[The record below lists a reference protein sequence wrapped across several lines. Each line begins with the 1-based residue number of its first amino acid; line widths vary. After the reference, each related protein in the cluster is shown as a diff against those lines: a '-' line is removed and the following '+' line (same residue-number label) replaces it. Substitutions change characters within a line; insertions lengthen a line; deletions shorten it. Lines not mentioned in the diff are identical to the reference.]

1 LVGITSFFAQTLSA
15 NAYQSRLRTIQT
27 YVNQPSLG
35 RQSTSDTS
43 ISKNYIGSASRNAY
57 NNGLEQAVKN
67 ISQASAMIETT
78 QGSLLQVADA
88 LTRMRALTVEASL
101 DSQTEAERT
110 ALNAEFGSLKEEI
123 QTLSTTAMWRGK
135 NLLDGSLG
143 AVSFQIGGQENQMM
157 QINFADINTDFG
169 VIEASQAGADSTSSA
184 DLDVFTNLATAK
196 AGTALGD
203 EAIDLAAQVITGSGQ
218 GMTLGYIDTAI
229 QRVSSHQKNLA
240 DTKDQLL
247 HHAQILERSATIA
260 KKATVSFVTQDNA
273 LERARLTR
281 TLILQQAGAT
291 NLVQANQSADS
302 VASLLKEY
310 P

>member
-1 LVGITSFFAQTLSA
+1 
-15 NAYQSRLRTIQT
+15 
-27 YVNQPSLG
+27 
-35 RQSTSDTS
+35 
-43 ISKNYIGSASRNAY
+43 
-57 NNGLEQAVKN
+57 
-67 ISQASAMIETT
+67 
-78 QGSLLQVADA
+78 
-88 LTRMRALTVEASL
+88 
-101 DSQTEAERT
+101 
-110 ALNAEFGSLKEEI
+110 
-123 QTLSTTAMWRGK
+123 
-135 NLLDGSLG
+135 
-143 AVSFQIGGQENQMM
+143 
-157 QINFADINTDFG
+157 
-169 VIEASQAGADSTSSA
+169 
-184 DLDVFTNLATAK
+184 
-196 AGTALGD
+196 
-203 EAIDLAAQVITGSGQ
+203 
-218 GMTLGYIDTAI
+218 MTLGYIDTAI